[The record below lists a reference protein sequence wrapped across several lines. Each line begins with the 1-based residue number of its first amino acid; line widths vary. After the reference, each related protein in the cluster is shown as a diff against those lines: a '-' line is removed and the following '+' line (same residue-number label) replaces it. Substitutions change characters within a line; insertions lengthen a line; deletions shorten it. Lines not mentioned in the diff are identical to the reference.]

1 MKEGL
6 LTLALCILCL
16 LSTLEA
22 TNPDGDLR
30 IEMLDYYNLVVD
42 HNIHSPTGAS
52 PRAVYIGVRFCND
65 GANPLEDV
73 YAHIGDF
80 TAGTPGI
87 YPVETVSSGPYTG
100 SFSFTH
106 EGGTADAT
114 RYIGTLAPG
123 ECVVQ
128 YWLLSYPLLDANN
141 NRVTGSKPDPSD
153 DLRLRYDVWA
163 TAKDNGTPLAADDS
177 KTLQLR
183 AVIAA
188 NANKI
193 WPNTTSKVPNELL
206 AAYPDKEL
214 GWRQTSNTTHP
225 GASVVLEGIWFDL
238 GNVGQG
244 FDNDGDFVPDRNFL
258 LQPVGNPGVFDANCF
273 RLVKVWGL
281 VALKRNDGDPIIIEF
296 EDQMHFA
303 NNPETVNG
311 GVGMIY
317 YEFAVLNGPCSSQL
331 TPYQEVASGMNE
343 KYNGDYGLPGGT
355 INSNGPQ
362 GNFTKTAPATVSKG
376 SNLTFTLSFE
386 NTDTLPLGLPQYGSP
401 LVIEDDVP
409 ANTVYVAGSA
419 TANLNLPPGVSVEVL
434 YSTDNGTSWDATE
447 PNPAS
452 SVNKLQW
459 VFTNPLPG
467 NQTASVD
474 YTVTVAPNY
483 LGNLLTNTAGVSIR
497 GGAAF
502 LTASS
507 NTVINGS
514 FNLTSTVFKD
524 DGGGLQGNGDYY
536 ATQVLGSYGVS
547 NTWRAL
553 GAPDGQYVQLYDSYD
568 YIILDL
574 GQTIPAGQVYQLV
587 WRRKPSY
594 SDNGSAEIRIYE
606 GVTCGNHIENPF
618 RPSTTSKT
626 DFVTTN
632 VVANTDTRFIILE
645 ELTGSGDDFELDAVV
660 IPTGVFADGIQNGSE
675 EGIPG
680 VKVEIFLDVDS
691 NSVISEADV
700 LADTVLT
707 DANGEFSFANLPDGK
722 YIITV
727 DTEDPDLP
735 ERWTNTTPLTV
746 PFTSN
751 GGGTLNADFGF
762 APLLEL
768 TNTLQGPA
776 SVFENEQVSF
786 TVDLKNRS
794 QAEDSDNSS
803 TVIAWAGAV
812 DPSTTYNVNT
822 QNMTGP
828 PDDQLGY
835 HTGSWDKKAVLK
847 NFDFG
852 PQNGTIEK
860 VEILFS
866 LCTDYPV
873 NNDRLQASIQLENGQ
888 TVVFPDPAWG
898 KSTSPSLNDYVGVPY
913 LGFIVVDIT
922 QYQNWDWSFFDP
934 EWKLTIE
941 GIKVGGSD
949 GAHVYIDA
957 VGVRV
962 TTVCCPDPNGTEGE
976 PASRGKV
983 IERLPLEYEFDN
995 SKLKFVSASQLPD
1008 SVVANKLYFNDLGPL
1023 YPAQTK
1029 SLTID
1034 FQTVKATTAT
1044 CNTTAPQCNS
1054 VPNAYNYCGIPNN
1067 GYYRDVTING
1077 DVNWADILPDVDP
1090 TYVNKFVRIRGSGK
1104 VTLPSGNLRVLNY
1117 NSLLV
1122 VDGPELVVLDGDFLI
1137 EEGGCAI
1144 FSDAI
1149 LRTKGNI
1156 TMTGNTLLCFHD
1168 CTIEC
1173 GDEAANGF
1181 FNPTGVATLSNFTNN
1196 QGQLYLNNVCMN
1208 VTGDF
1213 RLESGNNGENILIN
1227 VCAEIG
1233 DMGENHHITG
1243 ILDAGETGVF
1253 RCARNMEV
1261 YNSEIVASTGV
1272 INDPTGTLLLC
1283 GTDIKT
1289 MNGDFQNSGYLD
1301 GCNNTIWVDDAHQ
1314 IQQLA
1319 GTWTANIFSRRGALF
1334 GDIPNMP
1341 PNEPESSILNNFSD
1355 CQCVPLQ
1362 EQICVDGTTTTARSD
1377 QALNGDG
1384 LLVNVDED
1392 PECVEILN
1400 KGAVRGYVFADK
1412 DGDGWQG
1419 EYGYESNT
1427 DYFLEGVVVEIYG
1440 CKKSNG
1446 DLITSPGNSNKP
1458 CTHNQ
1463 NGGTW
1468 DLMATD
1474 TTDANGAYEL
1484 RGLPDGYYYAKVLTS
1499 TVPGLNGQTAD
1510 PDQTN
1515 GQCSTCDSEWKS
1527 DNDKM
1532 KNLAI
1537 VGIGNDHYEINFG
1550 YTVDE
1555 IISGFIW
1562 EDLDGDGVWD
1572 EGEVPLPGVTVI
1584 CQDGT
1589 CTPGV
1594 DCPTAVTGPDGQY
1607 EFTGVPPGQQCNI
1620 SVDMGS
1626 LPGGLTWTIP
1636 SESDGSN
1643 DNNISL
1649 IVGPGEQSN
1658 NNNFALH
1665 PAGNATI
1672 SGLVYYDWL
1681 GNAFPNAGDEGI
1693 PNVYVRLYSDLNAD
1707 GIVQRGEPLNEMI
1720 QTDSSGLY
1728 QFSGVRAGN
1737 YVIVVDEGS
1746 LPIFP
1751 AQTEDPDEFAI
1762 CVICDGR
1769 ATAASI
1775 DGSSNYPGFDFGYK
1789 VTGEG
1794 TVRGYV
1800 FFDENANGYP
1810 GAGEPP
1816 LAGIEVQIEANL
1828 NLDTAYVLIFN
1839 GVSGGLGTFTFSGL
1853 PDGTYRIRVNQYDED
1868 LPLDGF
1874 GERAIPSTSTEVL
1887 ATLDNGKLT
1896 AVNGVSCG
1904 SCPLSSI
1911 AFGFTMAGTVESYIF
1926 RDDNANG
1933 TMDLNETG
1941 IAGVQVCLCEQS
1953 NQPCTLANA
1962 IDTVTVADGTGTDPI
1977 GMFRFTGLR
1986 PGYYDV
1992 AVVTSTLPS
2001 GMVLTADPSTDGIPC
2016 YSPLDPNDPNY
2027 DILNAGC
2034 DNRAEDFWLGMGA
2047 MYAGVNFGYR
2057 PLGVI
2062 GDLVWLDVNGNGTKD
2077 PTENGYPNMSV
2088 ALTNLTG
2095 VTIGGQ
2101 NYGPNTYHDTTYTD
2115 ADGFYTFGNLPDG
2128 TWQVKLLAPA
2138 NHVSTYEPDGSND
2151 FSMDVVIFQGSTT
2164 SNGNA
2169 WCPAGNDCDLDV
2181 DFGLRP
2187 NYTHSIS
2194 GTICFDLDEDGRC
2207 NTGGESFPEG
2217 VSVYLYDQHG
2227 TFFGQVTPVSNG
2239 YYEFLSLPPDTFT
2252 VSVGKS
2258 GPPLSLTSMTTSL
2271 GDTPAFEVGEAASN
2285 AYQKL
2290 SVAAQVTDVD
2300 FGFSFSEP
2308 FDLGDLPA
2316 PYPTQIAGSASGPVH
2331 RIPTPQTLYL
2341 GAGVDAENVPVLQ
2354 ADALGDDS
2362 AGADEDGVVFSDPAT
2377 WTVGSVASGNGG
2389 SANITV
2395 TGSGWL
2401 VGFADFNNDG
2411 DFGDAGELVAN
2422 QAVSSGTFTLNF
2434 DIPFGTSLEGGE
2446 DYYFRFRLL
2455 PDQPMAPTFAF
2466 RGVAVNG
2473 EVEDYR
2479 VSVCKNITS
2488 AGAITGNEIGCNG
2501 YDPGLISESAPPS
2514 GGGGTLEYRWEQ
2526 STNGGITWNI
2536 IPGAEQ
2542 ATYDPPAITQTTHYR
2557 RCVRRSRC
2565 SAFTNS
2571 MAVIKEVV
2579 TNYTDAGIIV
2589 GNEEN
2594 CGIYDPGIIASALEP
2609 SGGVGVGT
2617 EEYVWQKSTD
2627 GGATWTNILNS
2638 NSDTYDPG
2646 VINQTTMYRRGARK
2660 SPCLPWL
2667 WSNTVTKMVVVNFTD
2682 AGSVAGDESVCGPY
2696 DPGLISSVSAA
2707 SGGLEG
2713 WPQYQWE
2720 LSTDGG
2726 LTWTDIPGATGLTH
2740 DPVFII
2746 QTTQYRRKARRS
2758 PCASWVN
2765 SNVVTKTVK
2774 TIPAASIQTYP
2785 SGTLCEGEAYSF
2797 EAADAGAGV
2806 AYTWSFDTYATP
2818 LTAVGA
2824 GPHSVSYDVPDNVLN
2839 NGQSVIL
2846 NVTKLGCGSSDTVQL
2861 TIRPEITLVGVDQ
2874 TDPSVCGATDGQ
2886 LVIHADLP
2894 PGGTADYSIDG
2905 GLTWQTDST
2914 FTGLG
2919 AGIYEVAVRYSGA
2932 LCSENLGA
2940 FPLSDPPPSATLS
2953 VSTSETCTGTV
2964 VTFQATPGSGSP
2976 SFSWTFGNGATPN
2989 SATGAG
2995 PHDVTFANGGPATIA
3010 LTITEGACTGFLDT
3024 TIYIVSNFTSGG
3036 TILADQE
3043 LCSVYDP
3050 APLVSGS
3057 SPSGGVGGTI
3067 TWQWEKRE
3075 KDNMGVWS
3083 AWSEIAGATSETY
3096 DPPAIATMTEYRR
3109 KVRRAPCSNWLY
3121 SNTVQMRLIQKPDL
3135 QDDFYDAACPGFP
3148 YTANVGANDL
3158 NLVDPVF
3165 SLLVPPVNGTL
3176 DFEPDGE
3183 FIYQPNTTYC
3193 GTDEFTYVVC
3203 NEQTGCCDTA
3213 QVVIDLSD
3221 NELPVIQNVPADI
3234 TISCDDQTP
3243 LAEAVEVFENCQTVS
3258 LGLEEIS
3265 TQGLDSCSLHS
3276 YTMLRVWSSSDYCS
3290 NAATD
3295 QQVITIQDNTAPDLF
3310 RIYTLPNGKKMVAGV
3325 MENVSQ
3331 LWKTVKMPI
3340 QFSVQPILLTQLVS
3354 ANDTI
3359 AANVKVR
3366 NVSTTQ
3372 FQMRIAEEEGQ
3383 DGLHGVESVAWV
3395 AIEPGAL
3402 NGAEGFEASSW
3413 LLTSIVSN
3421 QSFTVPFAS
3430 QPLFIAAVSTSNEPD
3445 PITVRY
3451 SNLTGTDA
3459 DIFLQEELSY
3469 DVENTHDEEVL
3480 SYLALAQAGNF
3491 VNNTG
3496 EVIGESGS
3504 LSLGTGKVTVTLQH
3518 TYHNPVVISGG
3529 ISENNGE
3536 PVNVR
3541 VSNVTANSFDIWLEE
3556 WEYQDG
3562 AHPAEQV
3569 NWLVVEGS
3577 LPFDQTLECDAVPP
3591 ALSQGYEIVAVDN
3604 CDQTVELVIVDD
3616 APDFNCASDTIYT
3629 RTYSIVDDC
3638 GNTTNLTRT
3647 FILRDTTPPQFTV
3660 PADKTILCDAN
3671 IADLTLMG
3679 DVTDETDN
3687 CASGLEATYSDDLS
3701 AFVNCQG
3708 FIVRTWTLTDL
3719 CGNTT
3724 TKVQNIFVAPT
3735 DDFDNDGVVD
3745 YFDHDDDNDGIP
3757 DLVEGTGDTD
3767 GDGVPDYQDR
3777 DSDNDGIPD
3786 LIEAGYTDK
3795 DGDGVI
3801 DIVGTPGWDHDG
3813 DGMAYGYDGND
3824 GDPSEQASA
3833 AHDPGS
3839 FINDRDQD
3847 GIPNYRDLD
3856 SDNDGLPDIIEAG
3869 GIDTNGDGLIDYPV
3883 PGNPASM
3890 PDSDGDGFVN
3900 IYDSDDDL
3908 LPGAEDN
3915 TNPIVKYDG
3924 SEYSG
3929 GKPSDKPDYDGD
3941 AVPNFFDTDSDND
3954 GIADLIESGGVD
3966 TDGDGKI
3973 DNPGE
3978 WTDAN
3983 GDGIHDDYNNY
3994 PLIVTE
4000 GDLPPLD
4007 GRPNDINGDGS
4018 AYIGA
4023 NADGDARPNFVDLDS
4038 DGDLLKDIM
4047 EAGLGGYDSNGDGKI
4062 DNWTDANGD
4071 GWHDLPGSSSFIITE
4086 DDGAI
4091 NDGRPEDGT
4100 DADSTAYLGSATDGS
4115 FAMPNGNPD
4124 IDDDGDGIPNF
4135 LDTDS
4140 DNDNLPDITEAK
4152 DHNLVTSGTETNVF
4166 NPDTDGDG
4174 ILDGIEDANQN
4185 GIVNPGE
4192 TDPLNPN
4199 TDGDPLD
4206 DGEEDPNLNGLVD
4219 PGESDPRDP
4228 CDPYISDAC
4237 VGVTLDIKVML
4248 LGALVEVDTTGFMHD
4263 ELRFQNRLPVIEP
4276 YSKLTFLHHIGDVP
4290 TGQTPPPSLTD
4301 QELVDPGLAF
4311 FTGQD
4316 APVDWVL
4323 IELRPADVP
4332 DSIVATKAALLQR
4345 DGDVRDLDGISY
4357 VKFRKVRGGNYYVAV
4372 RHRNHLGVMTA
4383 NPYLLTPDVTSI
4395 DFTDPNTPT
4404 TGSHS
4409 QSLYKGKTVMWPG
4422 DLNGDTKVIFQGPD
4436 NDVNA
4441 LFQKVLLAP
4450 SNVQFL
4456 ANFILPGYLAQ
4467 DFNLDGKCIYQGPGN
4482 DRSRI
4487 LVYAILANPE
4497 NAQHLANYVLYHG
4510 LP

>member
-1 MKEGL
+1 MKRGI
-6 LTLALCILCL
+6 LTLVTCVLCL
-16 LSTLEA
+16 ISTLEA

-42 HNIHSPTGAS
+42 HNIHTPTGAS
-52 PRAVYIGVRFCND
+52 PRAVYIGIRFCND
-65 GANPLEDV
+65 GANPLEEV

-80 TAGTPGI
+80 SAGTPGI
-87 YPVETVSSGPYTG
+87 YPVETVTSGPYTG

-141 NRVTGSKPDPSD
+141 KRVTGSKPDPGD

-163 TAKDNGTPLAADDS
+163 TAQDSGVPLAANDS

-193 WPNTTSKVPNELL
+193 WPNTTAKVPAELL

-214 GWRQTSNTTHP
+214 GWRQTTNPTHP

-244 FDNDGDFVPDRNFL
+244 FDNDGDNVPDRNFL

-281 VALKRNDGDPIIIEF
+281 IALKRNDGDPIIIEF

-303 NNPETVNG
+303 NNPATVNG

-355 INSNGPQ
+355 INASGPK
-362 GNFTKTAPATVSKG
+362 GHFTNTAPSTVSKG
-376 SNLTFTLSFE
+376 GNLSFTLSLE

-419 TANLNLPPGVSVEVL
+419 SASLSLPPGVSVKVL
-434 YSTDNGTSWDATE
+434 YSTNNGASWDATE
-447 PNPAS
+447 PNPATA
-452 SVNKLQW
+452 VNKLQW
-459 VFTNPLPG
+459 VFTNPLPA
-467 NQTASVD
+467 NQQASVS
-474 YTVTVAPNY
+474 YAVTVAPDFP
-483 LGNLLTNTAGVSIR
+483 GNLLSNTASVAIR
-497 GGAAF
+497 GGGAF
-502 LTASS
+502 LSATS

-514 FNLTSTVFKD
+514 FNLSSTVFKD
-524 DGGGLQGNGDYY
+524 DGGGLRGSGDQY
-536 ATQVLGSYGVS
+536 ATQVMGSYGVY
-547 NTWRAL
+547 NPWQAL
-553 GAPDGQYVQLYDSYD
+553 GAPDGQYIEVYDNYD

-574 GQTIPAGQVYQLV
+574 GQTVPAGQTYQLV
-587 WRRKPSY
+587 WRRKPTY
-594 SDNGSAEIRIYE
+594 SNSESAEIRVYE
-606 GVTCGNHIENPF
+606 ALVCGSYTENPF

-626 DFVTTN
+626 TFVTTE
-632 VVANTDTRFIILE
+632 VVANVDTRYLLLE

-660 IPTGVFADGIQNGSE
+660 ISTGVFADGIQNGSE
-675 EGIPG
+675 QGIPG
-680 VKVEIFLDVDS
+680 VRVEIYLDVDS
-691 NSVISEADV
+691 NALISEADI
-700 LADTVLT
+700 LADTLLT
-707 DANGEFSFANLPDGK
+707 DANGDFSFTNLPDGH
-722 YIITV
+722 YILTV
-727 DTEDPDLP
+727 DTDDPDLP
-735 ERWTNTTPLTV
+735 ERWTNTTPLRV
-746 PFTSN
+746 PFVSN
-751 GGGTLNADFGF
+751 AGGSPAAGFGF
-762 APLLEL
+762 APLLDI

-776 SVFENEQVSF
+776 SVFENEPVTF
-786 TVDLKNRS
+786 TVELSNLS

-803 TVIAWAGAV
+803 TVTAWAGAV
-812 DPSTTYNVNT
+812 DPATTYNVNI

-828 PDDQLGY
+828 PDDKLGY
-835 HTGSWDKKAVLK
+835 HTGSWNKKAVLK

-852 PQNGTIEK
+852 AQSGTIEK

-873 NNDRLQASIQLENGQ
+873 NNDRLQASFQLENGQ
-888 TVVFPDPAWG
+888 TVLLPDPAWG

-934 EWKLTIE
+934 EWKLTIQ
-941 GIKVGGSD
+941 GIQVGGSD

-962 TTVCCPDPNGTEGE
+962 TTVCCPDPNGSDGE
-976 PASRGKV
+976 PANSGK
-983 IERLPLEYEFDN
+983 IIQKLPLEYEFDN
-995 SKLKFVSASQLPD
+995 SKLKFVAASQLPD
-1008 SVVANKLYFNDLGPL
+1008 SIADNKLFFNDLGPL

-1029 SLTID
+1029 SLTLD
-1034 FQTVKATTAT
+1034 FKALKATTAT

-1054 VPNAYNYCGIPNN
+1054 VPNAYNYCSIPSD

-1077 DVNWADILPDVDP
+1077 NVNWADIFPDVDP
-1090 TYVNKFVRIRGSGK
+1090 LNVNKHIRVKGSGK
-1104 VTLPSGNLRVLNY
+1104 VTLPAGNLRILSY

-1122 VDGPELVVLDGDFLI
+1122 AQGVEFVLLDGDLLI

-1168 CTIEC
+1168 CSIEC

-1181 FNPTGVATLSNFTNN
+1181 FNPTGATTLSNFTNN

-1213 RLESGNNGENILIN
+1213 RLESGSNGENILIN

-1233 DMGENHHITG
+1233 DMGENNHITG
-1243 ILDAGETGVF
+1243 ILDAGESGVF

-1261 YNSEIVASTGV
+1261 YNSEIVTSTGV
-1272 INDPTGTLLLC
+1272 INDPTGTLLIC
-1283 GTDIKT
+1283 GTDLKT
-1289 MNGDFQNSGYLD
+1289 MNGHFQNSGYLD

-1314 IQQLA
+1314 IQQLG
-1319 GTWTANIFSRRGALF
+1319 GTWTANIFSRRGNLF

-1341 PNEPESSILNNFSD
+1341 PNEPENSILNNFSD

-1362 EQICVDGTTTTARSD
+1362 EQVCADGTSTAARSD
-1377 QALNGDG
+1377 KAENGDG
-1384 LLVNVDED
+1384 LPVNIEQDN
-1392 PECVEILN
+1392 ECLEILN

-1419 EYGYESNT
+1419 ELGYESGT
-1427 DYFLEGVVVEIYG
+1427 DFFLKGVVVEIYG

-1446 DLITSPGNSNKP
+1446 DLITSPNKSNKP

-1468 DLMATD
+1468 SLMATD

-1484 RGLPDGYYYAKVLTS
+1484 RGLPDGYYYARLLTS
-1499 TVPGLNGQTAD
+1499 TVPGVIGQSAD

-1515 GQCSTCDSEWKS
+1515 GLCSNCDSEWKS
-1527 DNDKM
+1527 ANDIM

-1550 YTVDE
+1550 YNVHE
-1555 IISGFIW
+1555 IISGFLW

-1572 EGEVPLPGVTVI
+1572 EGENPLPGITVI
-1584 CQDGT
+1584 CQDGS

-1594 DCPTAVTGPDGQY
+1594 DCPTAITGPDGQY
-1607 EFTGVPPGQQCNI
+1607 EFMGVPPGQPCNI
-1620 SVDMGS
+1620 SVDLGS
-1626 LPGGLTWTIP
+1626 LPEGLTWTIP
-1636 SESDGSN
+1636 AESDGSA

-1649 IVGPGEQSN
+1649 ILGPGEQSN

-1665 PAGNATI
+1665 PAGNSTI
-1672 SGLVYYDWL
+1672 SGVVYYDWM
-1681 GNAFPNAGDEGI
+1681 GNGFKNAGDEGI
-1693 PNVYVRLYSDLNAD
+1693 PGVYLRLYSDLNND
-1707 GIVQRGEPLNEMI
+1707 GAVQRGEPLYDML
-1720 QTDSSGLY
+1720 QTDSSGVFL
-1728 QFSGVRAGN
+1728 FPGLKAGN
-1737 YVIVVDEGS
+1737 YVVVVDEGS

-1751 AQTEDPDEFAI
+1751 AQTEDPDEFAL
-1762 CVICDGR
+1762 CSVCDGR
-1769 ATAASI
+1769 ATATAI
-1775 DGSSNYPGFDFGYK
+1775 DGNSNYPGFDFGYK

-1794 TVRGYV
+1794 SVRGYV
-1800 FFDENANGYP
+1800 FFDDNANGYP
-1810 GAGEPP
+1810 GAGESGLP
-1816 LAGIEVQIEANL
+1816 AIEVQIEANL

-1839 GVSGGLGTFTFSGL
+1839 GVSDAGGAFSFNNL
-1853 PDGTYRIRVNQYDED
+1853 PDGTYRIRVNPYDTD

-1874 GERAIPSTSTEVL
+1874 GERAIPSTATEVL

-1896 AVNGVSCG
+1896 AVDGVACG
-1904 SCPLSSI
+1904 DCPLKSI

-1926 RDDNANG
+1926 QDDNANG

-1941 IAGVQVCLCEQS
+1941 IAGVQVCLCQHS
-1953 NQPCTLANA
+1953 NQPCSLANA
-1962 IDTVTVADGTGTDPI
+1962 IDTVTVADGNGADPL
-1977 GMFRFTGLR
+1977 GLFRFTGLR
-1986 PGYYDV
+1986 PGFYDV
-1992 AVVTSTLPS
+1992 AVVTGTLPPE
-2001 GMVLTADPSTDGIPC
+2001 MVLTADPSTDGIPC
-2016 YSPLDPNDPNY
+2016 YAPLDPNDPNY
-2027 DILNAGC
+2027 ELLNAGC
-2034 DNRAEDFWLGMGA
+2034 DSRAEGFWLGMGTL
-2047 MYAGVNFGYR
+2047 YAGANFGYR

-2062 GDLVWLDVNGNGTKD
+2062 GDFIWLDVNGNGSKD
-2077 PTENGYPNMSV
+2077 PAESGFP
-2088 ALTNLTG
+2088 NLTVTLANLSA

-2101 NYGPNTYHDTTYTD
+2101 NYPPNTYHDTTYTD

-2128 TWQVKLLAPA
+2128 TWQIGLLAPA
-2138 NHVSTYEPDGSND
+2138 DHISTYEPDGSND
-2151 FSMDVVIFQGSTT
+2151 FNMEVVIFQGST
-2164 SNGNA
+2164 SDYGNS
-2169 WCPAGNDCDLDV
+2169 WCPAGQNCDLEV

-2194 GTICFDLDEDGRC
+2194 GTICFDLDEDGKC

-2227 TFFGQVTPVSNG
+2227 TFFGQVTPGDDG

-2252 VSVGKS
+2252 VSVGKF

-2271 GDTPAFEVGEAASN
+2271 GDTPAFDLGETTSN

-2290 SVAAQVTDVD
+2290 GVSAQVTGVD

-2316 PYPTQIAGSASGPVH
+2316 PYPTGLMGAASGPVH
-2331 RIPTPQTLYL
+2331 RMPSPPALYL
-2341 GAGVDAENVPVLQ
+2341 GGGIDAENAPVLL
-2354 ADALGDDS
+2354 ADATGDGS
-2362 AGADEDGVVFSDPAT
+2362 DEDGVAFSDPAT
-2377 WTVGSVASGNGG
+2377 WSVGSFASGKGG
-2389 SANITV
+2389 SADITV
-2395 TGSGWL
+2395 VGSGWL
-2401 VGFADFNNDG
+2401 VGFADFNQDG
-2411 DFGDAGELVAN
+2411 DFADAGELIAN

-2434 DIPFGTSLEGGE
+2434 DIPSGTSLNGGE

-2455 PDQPMAPTFAF
+2455 PNQPMAPAFAF
-2466 RGVAVNG
+2466 RGVALDG

-2479 VSVCKNITS
+2479 VSVCKNISS
-2488 AGAITGNEIGCNG
+2488 AGAISGNETGCNG

-2514 GGGGTLEYRWEQ
+2514 GGGGALEYRWEQ
-2526 STNGGITWNI
+2526 STNGGISWSI
-2536 IPGAEQ
+2536 ISGAEQ
-2542 ATYDPPAITQTTHYR
+2542 ATYDPPYISQTTHYR
-2557 RCVRRSRC
+2557 RGVRRSRC
-2565 SAFTNS
+2565 ADFTYS
-2571 MAVIKEVV
+2571 MAVVKEVV
-2579 TNYTDAGIIV
+2579 TNYTEAGIIV

-2609 SGGVGVGT
+2609 SGGVGIGT

-2627 GGATWTNILNS
+2627 GGVSWSNILNS

-2646 VINQTTMYRRGARK
+2646 VINQTTLYRRGARK
-2660 SPCLPWL
+2660 APCLPWL
-2667 WSNTVTKMVVVNFTD
+2667 WSNTLTKMVVVNFTD
-2682 AGSVAGDESVCGPY
+2682 AGTIQGDEAVCGPY
-2696 DPGLISSVSAA
+2696 DPGLISSVSQAG
-2707 SGGLEG
+2707 GGLEG

-2720 LSTDGG
+2720 YSTDGG
-2726 LTWTDIPGATGLTH
+2726 LSWTDIPGATALTY

-2774 TIPAASIQTYP
+2774 DIPVASIQTYP
-2785 SGTLCEGEAYSF
+2785 GGTLCEDEVFSF

-2806 AYTWSFDTYATP
+2806 AYTWTFGNFASP
-2818 LTAVGA
+2818 LTAIGA
-2824 GPHSVSYDVPDNVLN
+2824 GPHSVAYEVPDNVLDN
-2839 NGQSVIL
+2839 SQEVIL
-2846 NVTKLGCGSSDTVQL
+2846 NVTKLGCESSDTVQL
-2861 TIRPEITLVGVDQ
+2861 TIRPKINLAGVDKS
-2874 TDPSVCGATDGQ
+2874 DPSLCGATDGQ
-2886 LVIHADLP
+2886 LVVHAILP
-2894 PGGTADYSIDG
+2894 PGGSADYSVDG
-2905 GLTWQTDST
+2905 GWSWQTDST

-2919 AGIYEVAVRYSGA
+2919 AGIYEVAVRYSDG
-2932 LCSENLGA
+2932 LCTRNFGA

-2953 VSTSETCTGTV
+2953 VSASETCTGTTV
-2964 VTFQATPGSGSP
+2964 SFEATPGSGSP

-2989 SATGAG
+2989 SANGAG
-2995 PHDVTFANGGPATIA
+2995 PHLVTFANGGPATIA
-3010 LTITEGACTGFLDT
+3010 LTVAEGACTGFLDT

-3050 APLVSGS
+3050 APLLSGS
-3057 SPSGGVGGTI
+3057 SPAGGVGGSV

-3075 KDNMGVWS
+3075 QDNMGLWS
-3083 AWSEIAGATSETY
+3083 AWVEIAGATAETY
-3096 DPPAIATMTEYRR
+3096 DPGPISAMTEYRR
-3109 KVRRAPCSNWLY
+3109 KVRRAPCSSWLY
-3121 SNTVQMRLIQKPDL
+3121 SNTVQVRLIQKPDL

-3148 YTANVGANDL
+3148 YTSNVGTNDL
-3158 NLVDPVF
+3158 NLMDPVF

-3176 DFEPDGE
+3176 DFESDGE
-3183 FIYQPNTTYC
+3183 FVYQPNSTYC
-3193 GTDEFTYVVC
+3193 GSDEFTYVVC

-3213 QVVIDLSD
+3213 LVTIDLAD
-3221 NELPVIQNVPADI
+3221 DEVPVIQNVPADI

-3331 LWKTVKMPI
+3331 LWKTVKLPI
-3340 QFSVQPILLTQLVS
+3340 QFGVQPVLLTQLVS
-3354 ANDTI
+3354 ANDST

-3372 FQMRIAEEEGQ
+3372 FQMRIAEEEAQ
-3383 DGLHGVESVAWV
+3383 DGSHGPEAVAWM
-3395 AIEPGAL
+3395 AIEPGGL
-3402 NGAEGFEASSW
+3402 SGPGAFEAGTW

-3421 QSFTVPFAS
+3421 QSFNVPFAS
-3430 QPLFIAAVSTSNEPD
+3430 QPLLLAAVSTSNEAD

-3451 SNLTGTDA
+3451 SNLSGIHA

-3469 DVENTHDEEVL
+3469 DLENTHDEELL
-3480 SYLALAQAGNF
+3480 SYLALEQPGNF

-3504 LSLGTGKVTVTLQH
+3504 LNLSTAKVTVNLQH

-3562 AHPAEQV
+3562 SHPAEQV

-3577 LPFDQTLECDAVPP
+3577 LPFDQSLECNSVPP
-3591 ALSQGYEIVAVDN
+3591 ALSQGYEIVALDN
-3604 CDQTVELVIVDD
+3604 CDQTVELLVQDE
-3616 APDFNCASDTIYT
+3616 APEFNCASDTVYT
-3629 RTYSIVDDC
+3629 RTYSIVDAC
-3638 GNTTNLTRT
+3638 GNTTTLTRT
-3647 FILRDTTPPQFTV
+3647 FFLRDTTPPQFTV
-3660 PADKTILCDAN
+3660 PADKTILCDAD
-3671 IADLTLMG
+3671 IADLSAMG

-3687 CASGLEATYSDDLS
+3687 CADGLQASFSDDLT

-3708 FIVRTWTLTDL
+3708 YILRTWTLTDL

-3724 TKVQNIFVAPT
+3724 TKVQSIFVAPT
-3735 DDFDNDGVVD
+3735 DDFDGDGVVD
-3745 YFDHDDDNDGIP
+3745 YFDLDDDNDGIP
-3757 DLVEGTGDTD
+3757 DLVETSADAD
-3767 GDGVPDYQDR
+3767 GDGVPNNLDR

-3786 LIEAGYTDK
+3786 LIEAGYIDK
-3795 DGDGVI
+3795 DGDGQI
-3801 DIVGTPGWDHDG
+3801 DMVGTTGWDHDG
-3813 DGMAYGYDGND
+3813 DGFAYGYDGND

-3833 AHDPGS
+3833 LHDPTS
-3839 FINDRDQD
+3839 YTNDRDQD
-3847 GIPNYRDLD
+3847 GIPNYFDRD
-3856 SDNDGLPDIIEAG
+3856 SDNDGIPDLVEAG
-3869 GIDTNGDGLIDYPV
+3869 GIDTNGDGTIDYPV

-3890 PDSDGDGFVN
+3890 IENDNDGFAD
-3900 IYDSDDDL
+3900 IYDADDDL
-3908 LPGAEDN
+3908 LPGAEDASN
-3915 TNPIVKYDG
+3915 PLLKFDGTN
-3924 SEYSG
+3924 YSG
-3929 GKPSDKPDYDGD
+3929 GKPSDMPDFDGD
-3941 AVPNFFDTDSDND
+3941 GIPNFLDLDSDND
-3954 GIADLIESGGVD
+3954 GIPDLIEMGGVD
-3966 TDGDGKI
+3966 ADGDGKV
-3973 DNPGE
+3973 DVPGE
-3978 WTDAN
+3978 WTDSN

-3994 PLIVTE
+3994 PLISTE

-4007 GRPNDINGDGS
+4007 GRPNDTNNNGS
-4018 AYIGA
+4018 AYSGS
-4023 NADGDARPNFVDLDS
+4023 NPDGDARPNFLDLDS
-4038 DGDLLKDIM
+4038 DGDLLFDIV
-4047 EAGLGGYDSNGDGKI
+4047 ELGLGAYDADGDGRI

-4071 GWHDLPGSSSFIITE
+4071 GFHDLPGSSNFIITE
-4086 DDGAI
+4086 SDGAT
-4091 NDGRPEDGT
+4091 NDGRPEDGL
-4100 DADSTAYLGSATDGS
+4100 DADSTAYLGSATDGT
-4115 FAMPNGNPD
+4115 FALPNGNPD
-4124 IDDDGDGIPNF
+4124 IDDDADGLPNF
-4135 LDTDS
+4135 LDPDS
-4140 DNDNLPDITEAK
+4140 DNDLLPDLIEAK
-4152 DHNLVTSGTETNVF
+4152 DHNLTASPTETNVF
-4166 NPDTDGDG
+4166 DPDSDGDG
-4174 ILDGIEDANQN
+4174 ILDGIEDADQN

-4199 TDGDPLD
+4199 SDGDPLD
-4206 DGEEDPNLNGLVD
+4206 DGEEDSNFNGILD
-4219 PGESDPRDP
+4219 PGETDPRDP
-4228 CDPYISDAC
+4228 CDPFISEAC
-4237 VGVTLDIKVML
+4237 VGVSLNIRIML
-4248 LGALVEVDTTGFMHD
+4248 MGALVEVDTTGFMHD

-4276 YSKLTFLHHIGDVP
+4276 YSKLSFLHHIGDVP
-4290 TGQTPPPSLTD
+4290 TGQAPPPSLAD
-4301 QELVDPGLAF
+4301 QEVVDPGLAF
-4311 FTGQD
+4311 FTGMD

-4323 IELRPADVP
+4323 VELRLADEP

-4357 VKFRKVRGGNYYVAV
+4357 VKFHKVQAGNYYVAV

-4383 NPYLLTPDVTSI
+4383 NPYLLTPHVTSI
-4395 DFTDPNTPT
+4395 DFTDPETPT
-4404 TGSHS
+4404 MGSNP
-4409 QSLYKGKTVMWPG
+4409 QALYKGKTVMWPG
-4422 DLNGDTKVIFQGPD
+4422 DLNGDAKVIFQGPS
-4436 NDVNA
+4436 NDVVA
-4441 LFQKVLLAP
+4441 LFQEILLNPA
-4450 SNVQFL
+4450 NEQLL
-4456 ANFILPGYLAQ
+4456 ANFILPGYLEQ
-4467 DFNLDGKCIYQGPGN
+4467 DFNLDGKAIYQGPGN
-4482 DRSRI
+4482 DRSKI
-4487 LVYAILANPE
+4487 LVYAILSNPE
-4497 NAQHLANYVLYHG
+4497 NIQHLANYVLYHG